1 MVTVCEQSVQDGL
14 HSTRASQS
22 YIQGLFRRQQPQ
34 KAAEPKEVV
43 PTGTTSADSCC
54 KSCTVAHV
62 LERKYKHSDA
72 VNITTAGCCCF
83 QKLFLTFLHSIQII

>member
-34 KAAEPKEVV
+34 KTAIETKEVV
-43 PTGTTSADSCC
+43 PTGMTSADSRCNCC
-54 KSCTVAHV
+54 TDARV
-62 LERKYKHSDA
+62 LERNH
-72 VNITTAGCCCF
+72 
-83 QKLFLTFLHSIQII
+83 KLSGAMYIAAKD